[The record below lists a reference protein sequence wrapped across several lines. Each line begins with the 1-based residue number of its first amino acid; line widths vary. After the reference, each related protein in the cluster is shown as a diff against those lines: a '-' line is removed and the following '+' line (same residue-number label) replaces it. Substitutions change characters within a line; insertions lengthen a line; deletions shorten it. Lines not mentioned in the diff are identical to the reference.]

1 MERRKQKKA
10 EQFAREQEHERLTG
24 KYRGKKAIYS
34 REKDALI
41 DKEGCIFEELQFK
54 NISTGLEFTDYCP
67 KNIPVIIVQAGWKTV
82 YCTLDEESEFDFSVQ
97 EVRVGELA
105 ITHYLL
111 GECITNQTE
120 ICKNLKQKDFVKL
133 KFHLI
138 KSKEEILI
146 DSELMHFI
154 TRIHNVV
161 YNKVVSVNEKNDKA
175 D

>member
-1 MERRKQKKA
+1 MLTIIITISAVILVVIYLCAFTPNQLERRKQKKA

-82 YCTLDEESEFDFSVQ
+82 YCTLDEESDFFSYYQ
-97 EVRVGELA
+97 RY
-105 ITHYLL
+105 IW
-111 GECITNQTE
+111 
-120 ICKNLKQKDFVKL
+120 
-133 KFHLI
+133 
-138 KSKEEILI
+138 
-146 DSELMHFI
+146 
-154 TRIHNVV
+154 
-161 YNKVVSVNEKNDKA
+161 
-175 D
+175 